1 MPRKYFRSQYLIP
14 YLFILP
20 AAIVLVLGLIVP
32 LYNAVYL
39 SFFDWQLG
47 TPWDSRE
54 WLGLDNF
61 ARLLQDDNVRQS
73 VSVTL
78 QYTFWTTALEMI
90 IGIGLALALEAPIRG
105 AAVFRTILIMPLM
118 VSPVVV
124 GLMWRYMLDARTGV
138 INYYIDAIGDALP
151 FLQQLGFQSRSW
163 LGEPELALG
172 ALIVTDI
179 WQWTP
184 FIFII
189 ILAGLQA
196 LPSDVINAAY
206 MDGASWWQM
215 TTRVKLPMLTSLI
228 VIALLLR
235 IIDVFRALE
244 VIYIMTFGGP
254 GRTTEV
260 LSLMIYKTAF
270 TSQDLGYA
278 STVSVLL
285 IGITLVLSLGIIF
298 YSNPLGEQGDS

>member
-1 MPRKYFRSQYLIP
+1 MRPKYLRSQYIIP

-20 AAIVLVLGLIVP
+20 AAIVLVAGLIVP
-32 LYNAVYL
+32 LYNALYL
-39 SFFDWQLG
+39 SFHDWQLG
-47 TPWDSRE
+47 TPWEARE
-54 WLGLDNF
+54 WLGLENF
-61 ARLLQDDNVRQS
+61 ARLIRDDNVRQS
-73 VSVTL
+73 VGVTL
-78 QYTFWTTALEMI
+78 RYTFWTTTIEMI
-90 IGIGLALALEAPIRG
+90 IGVGLALALENPIRG
-105 AAVFRTILIMPLM
+105 ASVFRTILILPLM
-118 VSPVVV
+118 ISPVVV

-138 INYYIDAIGDALP
+138 FNYYLEQIGEALP
-151 FLQQLGFQSRSW
+151 FLQAVGFERRAW
-163 LGEPELALG
+163 LGEPDLALG

-206 MDGASWWQM
+206 IDGASWWQM
-215 TTRVKLPMLTSLI
+215 TIRVKLPMMLSLI
-228 VIALLLR
+228 IITLLLR
-235 IIDVFRALE
+235 LIDVFRALE

-285 IGITLVLSLGIIF
+285 IAITLVLSLGIIF
-298 YSNPLGEQGDS
+298 YSNPLGEENR

>member
-1 MPRKYFRSQYLIP
+1 MPRKYFRSQYLVP

-73 VSVTL
+73 VSITL

-151 FLQQLGFQSRSW
+151 VLQQLGFQSRSW

-196 LPSDVINAAY
+196 LPSDVVNAAY

-228 VIALLLR
+228 IIALLLR

-285 IGITLVLSLGIIF
+285 IAITLVLSLGIIF
-298 YSNPLGEQGDS
+298 YSNPLGAEGES